1 MHILIVEDDDDGRD
15 NFVDVL
21 EMDSHDVTAACSGK
35 EALQFCESDQFDA
48 VILDWNLLDATADR
62 LIPHIKRL
70 QPQKPIVVVT
80 GYGDVELVVSAMRTG
95 VWDYLAKP
103 INPEVLRATLA
114 RVEERKANLESIK
127 RIQQKLVESERLAA
141 IGQMVAGLAHESRNA
156 FQRSQACLEMLE
168 LNLDDDKE
176 NVAIVGKIQNA
187 LEELH
192 QLYEEVRDYAAPI
205 VLDKNQVN
213 IHTLIQDTWQEIS
226 IANPE
231 LNSKLFI
238 QCNDATGTK
247 TVTLDK
253 RRMQQV
259 FRNVLENARDANE
272 KKLQIS
278 SEKSTGKQ
286 EIAVSISESENDIQ
300 ISISDTGGGIQTKD
314 KAEIFEPFF
323 TTKTRGTG
331 LGLAISKRIID
342 AHSGTIDVEDCHNGS
357 TFHIRLPISN

>member
-21 EMDSHDVTAACSGK
+21 EMDSHDVKAACSGK
-35 EALQFCESDQFDA
+35 EALKFCESNEFDA
-48 VILDWNLLDATADR
+48 VILDWNLLDSTADR
-62 LIPHIKRL
+62 LIPHIKKL

-168 LNLDDDKE
+168 LNLDGDQE
-176 NVAIVGKIQNA
+176 NLAIVGKIQSA
-187 LEELH
+187 LEQLH

-213 IHTLIQDTWQEIS
+213 IYTLIQDTWQEIS

-231 LNSKLFI
+231 SNSKFFI
-238 QCNDATGTK
+238 QCDETARSKST
-247 TVTLDK
+247 TLDK

-272 KKLQIS
+272 KNLQNL
-278 SEKSTGKQ
+278 SEKSSGRP
-286 EIAVSISESENDIQ
+286 EIVVNISESEKDIR
-300 ISISDTGGGIQTKD
+300 ILISDTGGGIQTKN
-314 KAEIFEPFF
+314 KADIFEPFV

-331 LGLAISKRIID
+331 LGLAICKRIVD

-357 TFHIRLPISN
+357 TFHILLPIST